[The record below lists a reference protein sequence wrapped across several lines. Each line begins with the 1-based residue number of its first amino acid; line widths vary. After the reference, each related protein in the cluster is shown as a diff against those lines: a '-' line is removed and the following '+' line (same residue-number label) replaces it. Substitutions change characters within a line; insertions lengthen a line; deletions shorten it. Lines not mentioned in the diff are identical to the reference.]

1 MAIREALRCAR
12 RHRRGIAAL
21 VFGLTLPVFIGFAT
35 LSVDTAV
42 LAVARSQLSTAAD
55 SAALAGARQ
64 LADENRVRGAT
75 DLTSE
80 ISAANSHASTIA
92 AANFA
97 LNQSVLVNQN
107 TSNSTGGDVLVGY
120 LDTKNSQ
127 STLVT
132 NAAFTSLFNSVQ
144 VTAQRTSDH
153 VGLVPTFFGALMGY
167 RGSNVQVQSTATVQN
182 YSISGFKSVNNQNV
196 NLLPIVLD
204 LTTYQ
209 TMLAGTQ
216 GGAAGT
222 ASDQY
227 TYNPTTNTVTDGPDG
242 VAESKLYP
250 VASGSPGNWGTIK
263 VGVTNN
269 STSVLSSQ
277 ITNGI
282 TPSQLATFP
291 GGVIQLDSSQT
302 PPSIIFSGNPG
313 ISAGISSALQSII
326 GKPVSIP
333 IYDLNDDNGNN
344 AWYRVIAFAAVRIM
358 SVDFQGNPKYVIV
371 QPALVTDPNAV
382 RGAAQ
387 SSWTSGGVI
396 GLFLSR

>member
-1 MAIREALRCAR
+1 MAIREASRWAG

-21 VFGLTLPVFIGFAT
+21 MFGLTLPVFIGFAT

-42 LAVARSQLSTAAD
+42 LAVARSQLGTAAD

-64 LADENRVRGAT
+64 LADEYRVRGAT
-75 DLTSE
+75 DLTTE
-80 ISAANSHASTIA
+80 ISSANSRASAIA
-92 AANFA
+92 GANLA

-120 LDTKNSQ
+120 LDPNNSN
-127 STLVT
+127 STLIT
-132 NAAFTSLFNSVQ
+132 SQAFTTLFNSVQ
-144 VTAQRTSDH
+144 VTAKRTSDH
-153 VGLVPTFFGALMGY
+153 TGVVPTFFGGLMGY
-167 RGSNVQVQSTATVQN
+167 HGSDVQVRSTATVQN
-182 YSISGFKSVNNQNV
+182 YTISGFKSVNNQNV

-209 TMLAGTQ
+209 LMMAGTL
-216 GGAAGT
+216 GGVAGT

-227 TYNPTTNTVTDGPDG
+227 TYNPTTNTVTSGPDG
-242 VAESKLYP
+242 IAESKLYP

-282 TPSQLATFP
+282 SPSQLATFP
-291 GGVIQLDSSQT
+291 GGAIQLDSTQT
-302 PPSIIFSGNPG
+302 PPSITFSGNPG
-313 ISAGISSALQSII
+313 ISAGISSALQGII

-333 IYDLNDDNGNN
+333 IYDTNGGNGNN
-344 AWYRVIAFAAVRIM
+344 SWYRVVAFAPVRIM
-358 SVDFQGNPKYVIV
+358 SVNFQGNPKYVIV
-371 QPALVTDPNAV
+371 QPALVTDSTAV

-387 SSWTSGGVI
+387 SSWTSGGLI
-396 GLFLSR
+396 GLSLSR